1 MQRAPSIR
9 LAHVIPRWAL
19 VYMLSHSHCLG
30 YTSKLCGCG
39 VPCSPAWRRQWAPL
53 RAARSQPSRRGFPP
67 SSPLATRCVAV
78 PYTLKRS
85 PSRSDGTDPAPHTPA
100 QLFRPAM
107 LVVDWYLL
115 HDRQYGAAGGSFVV
129 THAAALAALLDAA
142 LITNVGGRGALSAVA
157 TAHVVLLCASE
168 HNASVL
174 RAVMH
179 HEIQASVLEV
189 GGGLWSLRPGAK
201 FFLGQTFE
209 VNGERQSLYFLEQ
222 QDIIGR
228 YQEPLLHITLNCAS
242 RGCPPLRYW
251 KDKKMMV
258 QMRDQMRRWIKT
270 DDAMQLDPDGR
281 GYRLNEI
288 FYWYEADFTDW
299 SDAVTVCDW
308 LSTYATGARRDW
320 LEAHAADCPHNP
332 IPYDWSLDAA
342 KTPWERE
349 VGPSDG

>member
-1 MQRAPSIR
+1 
-9 LAHVIPRWAL
+9 
-19 VYMLSHSHCLG
+19 MLSHSHCLG

-174 RAVMH
+174 RAALVH
-179 HEIQASVLEV
+179 ALVVLIGGAADAAADEHSDLLLASFAGLLGRCLLCAPALFSAALGGAAEALRIPDPLPRFVARWHRGHRGKLGSRAAQTPLPEGLTGRFRASLQA
-189 GGGLWSLRPGAK
+189 R
-201 FFLGQTFE
+201 
-209 VNGERQSLYFLEQ
+209 
-222 QDIIGR
+222 
-228 YQEPLLHITLNCAS
+228 S
-242 RGCPPLRYW
+242 RGLCAALARA
-251 KDKKMMV
+251 
-258 QMRDQMRRWIKT
+258 Q
-270 DDAMQLDPDGR
+270 A
-281 GYRLNEI
+281 RL
-288 FYWYEADFTDW
+288 
-299 SDAVTVCDW
+299 S
-308 LSTYATGARRDW
+308 GARDGAPARCRRP
-320 LEAHAADCPHNP
+320 AACHGVRRG
-332 IPYDWSLDAA
+332 A
-342 KTPWERE
+342 
-349 VGPSDG
+349 

>member
-174 RAVMH
+174 RAALVH
-179 HEIQASVLEV
+179 ALVVLIGGAADAAADEHSDLLLASFAGLLGRCLLCAPALFSAALGGAAEALRIPDPLPRFVARWHRGHRGKLGSRAAQTPLPEGLTGRFRASLQA
-189 GGGLWSLRPGAK
+189 R
-201 FFLGQTFE
+201 
-209 VNGERQSLYFLEQ
+209 
-222 QDIIGR
+222 
-228 YQEPLLHITLNCAS
+228 S
-242 RGCPPLRYW
+242 RGLCAALARA
-251 KDKKMMV
+251 
-258 QMRDQMRRWIKT
+258 Q
-270 DDAMQLDPDGR
+270 A
-281 GYRLNEI
+281 RL
-288 FYWYEADFTDW
+288 
-299 SDAVTVCDW
+299 S
-308 LSTYATGARRDW
+308 GARDGSPARCRRP
-320 LEAHAADCPHNP
+320 AACHGVRRG
-332 IPYDWSLDAA
+332 A
-342 KTPWERE
+342 
-349 VGPSDG
+349 